1 MKRSSLALAAVAIG
15 LMAAGAARAEG
26 STDLAGQEV
35 PVSQAQ
41 RTVVVTPSTRWVNVT
56 HRDIVKLES
65 NGKDIAFDFSG
76 VNNQTVDLASIAPA
90 GMVDH
95 PVKVYV
101 GDNSELN

>member
-41 RTVVVTPSTRWVNVT
+41 RTVVVTPSTR
-56 HRDIVKLES
+56 RES
-65 NGKDIAFDFSG
+65 CFATVAWDF
-76 VNNQTVDLASIAPA
+76 IF
-90 GMVDH
+90 
-95 PVKVYV
+95 
-101 GDNSELN
+101 